1 MNAARRDDAADDAAP
16 RVHSVTRSKAGRE
29 SARTHG
35 AHVVSKPHQN
45 REMNKLSFSAT
56 FAMIISTAS
65 ACTEIQLRSPTGATP
80 LTRIRL
86 SVSSSRRDGREQSGP
101 CAQAN
106 LWWPIASRRRTTRRR
121 YMQRQA
127 DVATIT
133 AGTPLAAL
141 ALTCE

>member
-1 MNAARRDDAADDAAP
+1 MNSGEIYERAPAATTADDAAP

-35 AHVVSKPHQN
+35 AHVVSKPHQY

-80 LTRIRL
+80 LTHPSLRL
-86 SVSSSRRDGREQSGP
+86 LQPAGR
-101 CAQAN
+101 A
-106 LWWPIASRRRTTRRR
+106 
-121 YMQRQA
+121 
-127 DVATIT
+127 
-133 AGTPLAAL
+133 
-141 ALTCE
+141 